1 MSDGTT
7 DDLGEQIRDLVAE
20 EYGGV
25 SKGAE
30 DFGVITVVVEEHADD
45 VDAACCYKTDF
56 RDDADDATAS
66 AFASALGAAAPTLL
80 LELALMDAKDQ
91 PVADDV

>member
-1 MSDGTT
+1 MNESDNIA
-7 DDLGEQIRDLVAE
+7 EKVRDLMAE

-30 DFGVITVVVEEHADD
+30 DYGVLTVVVEEHEDD

-56 RDDADDATAS
+56 RDDADDATAG
-66 AFASALGAAAPTLL
+66 AFAAALAATAPQLL
-80 LELALMDAKDQ
+80 LELALMDSGDY
-91 PVADDV
+91 DD